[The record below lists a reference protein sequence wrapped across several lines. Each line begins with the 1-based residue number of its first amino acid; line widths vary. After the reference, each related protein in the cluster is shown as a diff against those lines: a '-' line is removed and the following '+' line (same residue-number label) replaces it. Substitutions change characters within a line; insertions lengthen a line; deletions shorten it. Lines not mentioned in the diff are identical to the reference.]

1 MTIVG
6 SGNVA
11 EALARAA
18 RENNIAVEQ
27 VFARNSE
34 RGQVVARIAGAQWC
48 GDAKALAHSDI
59 YLIAV
64 SDRAV
69 AEVAES
75 LPFVEGAIVAHTAGS
90 VGIEALPARIAHR
103 GVFYPFMTFT
113 AGRAVDWRTVP
124 ILIEASDSATRD
136 RLKAFAARISDRVAD
151 ADAAQ
156 RARVHLA
163 GVFANNFTNAMF
175 AAAGDVLKDAG
186 LPADLTDAIIME
198 TAAKAV
204 ASHDP
209 AVVQT
214 GPAVRG
220 DSATQERHRRLLADD
235 ELLKTIYDKISEYI
249 WQQKISRR

>member
-1 MTIVG
+1 MIIVG

-34 RGQVVARIAGAQWC
+34 RGQVVARIAGAPWC
-48 GDAKALAHSDI
+48 GTPADLVRSDL

-69 AEVAES
+69 AEVAAS
-75 LPFVEGAIVAHTAGS
+75 LPFAEGAIVAHTAGS
-90 VGIEALPARIAHR
+90 VGKEALPARIAHR

-124 ILIEASDSATRD
+124 ILIEASDEATRD
-136 RLKAFAARISDRVAD
+136 RLKTFASRISDRVAD

-163 GVFANNFTNAMF
+163 GVFANNFANAMF

-186 LPADLTDAIIME
+186 LSADLTDAIIVE

-209 AVVQT
+209 ATVQT

-220 DSATQERHRRLLADD
+220 DSPTQERHRRLLAGN
-235 ELLKTIYDKISEYI
+235 ELLETIYDKISEYI

>member
-1 MTIVG
+1 MTIIG

-18 RENNIAVEQ
+18 RENNMPVEQ

-34 RGQVVARIAGAQWC
+34 RGQEVARIAGAQWC
-48 GDAKALAHSDI
+48 GDAKALARSDLYI
-59 YLIAV
+59 IAV

-69 AEVAES
+69 AEVAEA
-75 LPFVEGAIVAHTAGS
+75 LPFAEGAIVAHTAGS
-90 VGIEALPARIAHR
+90 VGIDALPARIAHR
-103 GVFYPFMTFT
+103 AVFYPFMTFT
-113 AGRAVDWRTVP
+113 AGRKVDWRKVP
-124 ILIEASDSATRD
+124 ILVEASDASTSE
-136 RLKAFAARISDRVAD
+136 RLKAIASRISDRVAD

-163 GVFANNFTNAMF
+163 GVFANNFANAMF
-175 AAAGDVLKDAG
+175 AAAGDVLKNAG

-204 ASHDP
+204 DSHDP
-209 AVVQT
+209 SAVQT

-235 ELLKTIYDKISEYI
+235 DLLKTIYDKISEYI
-249 WQQKISRR
+249 WQKRISKR